1 MSFGFLFFSFV
12 TAVYPGVG
20 VPLWYRNAVQK
31 IMEILMKA
39 NCCRWYVV
47 CVLLLSSMILVVS
60 AASASSKKKTDAKA
74 NCDIQA
80 GACVQALGEGSVT
93 LEILPRP
100 VKAMADLTFQVTV
113 EGVSP
118 DGNPGIDLDM
128 PGMSMG
134 PNHVTMEKISDSAYS
149 GTGVVVRCPSG
160 RTLWQADVTIP
171 GIGTKAF
178 RFDVVY

>member
-1 MSFGFLFFSFV
+1 
-12 TAVYPGVG
+12 
-20 VPLWYRNAVQK
+20 
-31 IMEILMKA
+31 MKA
-39 NCCRWYVV
+39 NCYRWYVV
-47 CVLLLSSMILVVS
+47 CVLLLSSMVLVVS

-80 GACVQALGEGSVT
+80 GACEQTLGEGSVT

-100 VKAMADLTFQVTV
+100 VKAMADLTFQVTLV
-113 EGVSP
+113 GLSP

-134 PNHVTMEKISDSAYS
+134 PNHVTMEKKFDGIYS
-149 GTGVVVRCPSG
+149 GRGIVVRCPSG

-171 GIGTKAF
+171 GIGTTAF
-178 RFDVVY
+178 LFDVVY